1 MADNYIKHE
10 MSQFNKKLLDFQ
22 QNVCICK
29 EILHKIRKQREA
41 LKHTSASS
49 QLNKSL
55 FNQ

>member
-1 MADNYIKHE
+1 MADNYVKRE
-10 MSQFNKKLLDFQ
+10 MSQFNKNVLDFQ

-29 EILHKIRKQREA
+29 EILHKTRKQREA